1 MVEQATLDDIP
12 QLCILLDELFSQ
24 EAEFTPNH
32 EIQGKGLSKII
43 NNEDIGA
50 ILVCRASTIMPQFN
64 KIIGMVNILYTI
76 STALGERV
84 ANLEDFVVLP
94 EFRNIGVGSEL
105 ISHAMLFAKAKGC
118 QRITLLTDDDNQD
131 AHRFYVRN
139 GFSRSS
145 MVPFRRNLLTT

>member
-1 MVEQATLDDIP
+1 MKIDQANLTDIP

-24 EAEFTPNH
+24 EAEFTPDH
-32 EIQGKGLSKII
+32 ELQGRGLSKIL
-43 NNEDIGA
+43 NNEDIGV
-50 ILVCRASTIMPQFN
+50 ILVVRESD
-64 KIIGMVNILYTI
+64 KVIGMVNILYTI

-118 QRITLLTDDDNQD
+118 E
-131 AHRFYVRN
+131 HR
-139 GFSRSS
+139 
-145 MVPFRRNLLTT
+145 P